1 MASILV
7 YAELNEGKVA
17 TTSLELMAKAREL
30 GDVYAVALGSGAKAA
45 AAVLGKHGAKAVH
58 VNEDAAFDDY
68 IAEPATEALASRH
81 EKEKPDL
88 ILFGF
93 TSDSREVAG
102 RLAAR
107 LGSGLIS
114 NASDVV
120 AKDGGFVAKVPY
132 FGGAKVASMKANG
145 KPAIVL
151 IRPKSFE
158 ASAKGGTAEMKQLD
172 LKVGDASKR
181 AHITERVVEASE
193 KVKLEEARVVISGGR
208 GMGGPQ
214 NFPLLEDLAS
224 ALGGAVGASRAVVD
238 AGWVPYSMQ
247 VGQTGKSVRPGV
259 YIAVGISGAMQHTVG
274 MKTSKVIIAIN
285 KDAEAPIMKMADLGV
300 VGDALKILPALSVL
314 FGFDRGGEGRQDLQ
328 RVAHDTEVGH
338 LHDRCL
344 GVLVDRDDDLGR
356 LHADC
361 VLHGTRDADGDV
373 DARPDRLARL
383 PDLHGVRHPARVDH
397 RAAGSHSATQGA
409 REVLEERKVLR
420 TAHAAAAADH
430 HAGVF
435 ELDLL
440 GSFDDALGHVRALRP

>member
-1 MASILV
+1 MASLLV
-7 YAELNEGKVA
+7 YAELSQGKLA
-17 TTSLELMAKAREL
+17 STSLELMAKAREL

-45 AAVLGKHGAKAVH
+45 AATLGKHGAKVIH

-68 IAEPATEALASRH
+68 IAEPATEAIASLI

-93 TSDSREVAG
+93 TPDSREVAG

-107 LGSGLIS
+107 LGSGLIA
-114 NASDVV
+114 NASDIV
-120 AKDGGFVAKVPY
+120 AEGGGFVAKVPY

-145 KPAIVL
+145 KPAMVL

-158 ASAKGGTAEMKQLD
+158 ASEKPAAGDVQQLEAAITD
-172 LKVGDASKR
+172 GSKR
-181 AHITERVVEASE
+181 AHIAERVAEASE
-193 KVKLEEARVVISGGR
+193 KVKLEDARIVISGGR

-300 VGDALKILPALSVL
+300 VGDALKIVPAL
-314 FGFDRGGEGRQDLQ
+314 
-328 RVAHDTEVGH
+328 T
-338 LHDRCL
+338 
-344 GVLVDRDDDLGR
+344 
-356 LHADC
+356 
-361 VLHGTRDADGDV
+361 
-373 DARPDRLARL
+373 
-383 PDLHGVRHPARVDH
+383 
-397 RAAGSHSATQGA
+397 AAVKAKKNG
-409 REVLEERKVLR
+409 
-420 TAHAAAAADH
+420 
-430 HAGVF
+430 
-435 ELDLL
+435 
-440 GSFDDALGHVRALRP
+440 

>member
-7 YAELNEGKVA
+7 YAELTQGKLA
-17 TTSLELMAKAREL
+17 TTSLELMTKAREL
-30 GDVYAVALGSGAKAA
+30 GDVYAIALGGGAKAA
-45 AAVLGKHGAKAVH
+45 AATLGKHGAKVIH

-68 IAEPATEALASRH
+68 LAEPATDAVASLY
-81 EKEKPDL
+81 EKEKPDV

-120 AKDGGFVAKVPY
+120 ANDGGFVAKVPY
-132 FGGAKVASMKANG
+132 FGGAKIASMKANG

-158 ASAKGGTAEMKQLD
+158 VSEKPGAGEIQQLD
-172 LKVGDASKR
+172 VTISDGSKR
-181 AHITERVVEASE
+181 AHVTDRVVEASE
-193 KVKLEEARVVISGGR
+193 KVKLEDARVVISGGR

-285 KDAEAPIMKMADLGV
+285 KDAEAP
-300 VGDALKILPALSVL
+300 
-314 FGFDRGGEGRQDLQ
+314 
-328 RVAHDTEVGH
+328 
-338 LHDRCL
+338 
-344 GVLVDRDDDLGR
+344 
-356 LHADC
+356 
-361 VLHGTRDADGDV
+361 
-373 DARPDRLARL
+373 
-383 PDLHGVRHPARVDH
+383 
-397 RAAGSHSATQGA
+397 
-409 REVLEERKVLR
+409 
-420 TAHAAAAADH
+420 
-430 HAGVF
+430 
-435 ELDLL
+435 
-440 GSFDDALGHVRALRP
+440 

>member
-1 MASILV
+1 MASVLV
-7 YAELNEGKVA
+7 YAELSQGKLA
-17 TTSLELMAKAREL
+17 STTLELMTRARDL
-30 GDVYAVALGSGAKAA
+30 GDVYAIALGAGARAA
-45 AAVLGKHGAKAVH
+45 AATLGKHGAKVIH
-58 VNEDAAFDDY
+58 INEDAAFDDY
-68 IAEPATEALASRH
+68 IAEPATDAVASLC

-93 TSDSREVAG
+93 TPDSREVAG

-107 LGSGLIS
+107 LGCGLIA
-114 NASDVV
+114 NASDVT
-120 AKDGGFVAKVPY
+120 ADGGGFVAKVPY

-158 ASAKGGTAEMKQLD
+158 ASERAGAGDVQQLEVAIAD
-172 LKVGDASKR
+172 GSKR
-181 AHITERVVEASE
+181 AHVAERVAEASE
-193 KVKLEEARVVISGGR
+193 KVKLEDARVVISGGR

-300 VGDALKILPALSVL
+300 VGDALKIVPAL
-314 FGFDRGGEGRQDLQ
+314 
-328 RVAHDTEVGH
+328 T
-338 LHDRCL
+338 
-344 GVLVDRDDDLGR
+344 
-356 LHADC
+356 
-361 VLHGTRDADGDV
+361 
-373 DARPDRLARL
+373 
-383 PDLHGVRHPARVDH
+383 
-397 RAAGSHSATQGA
+397 AAVKAKKNG
-409 REVLEERKVLR
+409 
-420 TAHAAAAADH
+420 
-430 HAGVF
+430 
-435 ELDLL
+435 
-440 GSFDDALGHVRALRP
+440 

>member
-1 MASILV
+1 MPSILV
-7 YAELNEGKVA
+7 YAELSGGKVA
-17 TTSLELMAKAREL
+17 ATSLELMTKAREL
-30 GDVYAVALGSGAKAA
+30 GDVYVVALGSGAKEAA
-45 AAVLGKHGAKAVH
+45 ASLGKHGAKVVH
-58 VNEDAAFDDY
+58 VNDDKAFDDY
-68 IAEPATEALASRH
+68 IAEPATDAIASLY

-93 TSDSREVAG
+93 TPDSREVAG

-107 LGSGLIS
+107 LGTGLIS
-114 NASDVV
+114 NANDVV
-120 AKDGGFVAKVPY
+120 SNSGGFVAKVPY

-151 IRPKSFE
+151 VRPKSFE
-158 ASAKGGTAEMKQLD
+158 VSESGGAAEVKQLD
-172 LKVGDASKR
+172 ISVADSSKR

-193 KVKLEEARVVISGGR
+193 KVKLEEARVVVSGGR

-300 VGDALKILPALSVL
+300 VGDALKIVPAL
-314 FGFDRGGEGRQDLQ
+314 
-328 RVAHDTEVGH
+328 T
-338 LHDRCL
+338 
-344 GVLVDRDDDLGR
+344 
-356 LHADC
+356 
-361 VLHGTRDADGDV
+361 
-373 DARPDRLARL
+373 
-383 PDLHGVRHPARVDH
+383 
-397 RAAGSHSATQGA
+397 AAVKAKKNG
-409 REVLEERKVLR
+409 
-420 TAHAAAAADH
+420 
-430 HAGVF
+430 
-435 ELDLL
+435 
-440 GSFDDALGHVRALRP
+440 